1 MTNSMSMEKT
11 IQILGAMVAAI
22 NNMRLYPPGSGLINN
37 SVEKAFVALQGIIT
51 ANEPLLIAES
61 ERNILISG
69 EPLSFKLQQ
78 FPQVASFKGFMTT
91 LRIRSIIL
99 KKEMELAEFRNF
111 LMVMSHTSEEVDLQG
126 GIQKVTSRANLRNIS
141 ITPAL
146 YANEEKAVK
155 LRENIEFSDLDLI
168 KAFTGERTTKETDFM
183 RIGEKASDSKWVAD
197 FFKAAIAQL
206 KNQGITMSDNLYTDS
221 ISRMVQAF
229 ARSTPR
235 ENWSRVSGSISQAIG
250 ETEKELLA
258 VVMVKNIDEQ
268 LFDTLVTSLS
278 DDQYVDFIAEINK
291 IRDEHAYGGR
301 LLKENELE
309 KFSKALNTLGKN
321 QKTGRLKDNIRKKI
335 LDGKKEI
342 ALAKAHLTRAQ
353 TKILQGDLSPLS
365 DSKIMEGLPG
375 IISKYYADGKEQSA
389 MNLIDRIADGLLC
402 DSIKDRALSSSVL
415 LAISEIFI
423 TENRADDLSK
433 LASRLNIWVKFE
445 TEATFNYKAVCQMLQ
460 NYTRELLSSLKYAEA
475 NTILETF
482 SFISSGKIPKNNDI
496 KQVAETVL
504 RNIAT
509 EKVFKLVFDEF
520 INNSKNEGKN
530 AYYSLVRLGEVS
542 VVPLLDLLRASE
554 DMSQRVR
561 VINTLT
567 EIGDPALPHIIERI
581 RAGSAWFYMRNLIK
595 LLSDMGSPE
604 HLDILKPLLT
614 HSNDKIPKLALN
626 CAFDIGG
633 DQRLKFFTHALQIDD
648 YSVKIVAA
656 DLIGKLESEDGVFP
670 LCQVLKMKGTGGT
683 IESKNELDITICAA
697 LKRIGSKKAI
707 PALKTIE
714 TQKGIL
720 GMSAFSPELRQA
732 ASNTL
737 KYLQAM
743 AAKVEQAKSKS
754 ANDKKKAVKVE
765 TSTDELLTADPARL
779 EALVDEYVKRKNIQ
793 EAVNLLYKMTLK
805 FAREKN
811 FAKAEEMR
819 EKLFSVDPMALGE
832 IVRTGDIIEEEKKN
846 AVLSDYMNIWGN
858 LYERLTNEEANAL
871 FYSVKPKEFPADHTL
886 IAQQQKNSTLFFI
899 NRGQLKIVYAH
910 DNNEIFLKMLG
921 AGDIAGE
928 DTFFPITVSTVSLI
942 TMSRVKVGC
951 LDRDTLKELEA
962 KHPGLE
968 EKLID
973 YCSMGGG
980 INSLV
985 TKKGLER
992 RLQKRVSLAGKTM
1005 VQLLD
1010 LQVKPIGKPFKGT
1023 ILDISTGGI
1032 SFSVKTSNRE
1042 TTRLLLG
1049 RKINM
1054 TIGIKT
1060 KTAPIELHGMGTII
1074 GARERKENRFSLHLK
1089 FDNPIMESKM
1099 IEIVSN
1105 SIPK

>member
-11 IQILGAMVAAI
+11 IQILGAMVASV

-37 SVEKAFVALQGIIT
+37 SVEKAFVSLQGTIS

-61 ERNILISG
+61 ENNILISG
-69 EPLSFKLQQ
+69 EPLSFKFQQ
-78 FPQVASFKGFMTT
+78 LPQVTSFKGFMTT

-99 KKEMELAEFRNF
+99 KKEMELIEFRNF
-111 LMVMSHTSEEVDLQG
+111 LAIMSHTSEEVDLQG
-126 GIQKVTSRANLRNIS
+126 GIQKVTGRANLSHIS

-155 LRENIEFSDLDLI
+155 ARATIEFSDLDLI
-168 KAFTGERTTKETDFM
+168 KAFTGERKSKETDFM
-183 RIGEKASDSKWVAD
+183 RIGEKASDSKWVSD

-206 KNQGITMSDNLYTDS
+206 KNQGVTMSDNLYTDS
-221 ISRMVQAF
+221 ISRMIQAF
-229 ARSTPR
+229 AKSTPR
-235 ENWSRVSGSISQAIG
+235 ENWSRVSGSISHAIG
-250 ETEKELLA
+250 DTEKELLA
-258 VVMVKNIDEQ
+258 VVMVQNVDEQ

-278 DDQYVDFIAEINK
+278 DDQYVDFITEINR
-291 IRDEHAYGGR
+291 IRDDHAYGGR
-301 LLKENELE
+301 QLKENELE
-309 KFSKALNTLGKN
+309 KFSKALSVLKKN

-342 ALAKAHLTRAQ
+342 ALAKVHLANAQ
-353 TKILQGDLSPLS
+353 TKILQGDMSPLS
-365 DSKIMEGLPG
+365 DSKVMESIPG
-375 IISKYYADGKEQSA
+375 VISKYFADGKDQSA

-402 DSIKDRALSSSVL
+402 ESVKDRALSSSVL
-415 LAISEIFI
+415 LAIAEVFI
-423 TENRADDLSK
+423 AENRDAELSK

-445 TEATFNYKAVCQMLQ
+445 TEATFNFKAVCQMLQ
-460 NYTRELLSSLKYAEA
+460 NYTRSLLSSLKFSEA

-482 SFISSGKIPKNNDI
+482 SFISSGKIPKNKDI

-520 INNSKNEGKN
+520 IDNSKNEGKN
-530 AYYSLVRLGEVS
+530 AYYTLVRLGEAS

-567 EIGDPALPHIIERI
+567 EIGAPALPHIIERI

-614 HSNDKIPKLALN
+614 HANDKIPKLALN

-633 DQRLKFFTHALQIDD
+633 DQRLKFFTHALKIDD
-648 YSVKIVAA
+648 YSVKITAA
-656 DLIGKLESEDGVFP
+656 DLIGKLGNEDGVFP
-670 LCQVLKMKGTGGT
+670 LCQALKIKATGTV
-683 IESKNELDITICAA
+683 EAKNELDITICAA

-737 KYLQAM
+737 KYLQEM
-743 AAKVEQAKSKS
+743 VAKVEQVKSKS
-754 ANDKKKAVKVE
+754 ADDKKKAGKGE

-793 EAVNLLYKMTLK
+793 EAVKLLYKMTIR

-811 FAKAEEMR
+811 FNKAEELR
-819 EKLFSVDPMALGE
+819 EKLFNVDPMALGE
-832 IVRTGDIIEEEKKN
+832 IVRTGDVIEEEKKN
-846 AVLSDYMNIWGN
+846 AVLNDYMNIWGN

-886 IAQQQKNSTLFFI
+886 IAQHQKNATLFFI
-899 NRGQLKIVYAH
+899 NRGQLKIVYAQ
-910 DNNEIFLKMLG
+910 DNNEIFLKMIG

-928 DTFFPITVSTVSLI
+928 ETFFPITVSTVSLI
-942 TMSRVKVGC
+942 SMSRVKVGC
-951 LDRDTLKELEA
+951 LDRETLKDLDE

-968 EKLID
+968 EKLVA

-992 RLQKRVSLAGKTM
+992 RQQKRISLAGKTM

-1032 SFSVKTSNRE
+1032 SFSIKASNRE

-1054 TIGIKT
+1054 TIGIQT

-1105 SIPK
+1105 SIPM